1 MGSEPCVK
9 EPVTGLLSTSQG
21 LQPLPRR
28 GALAPAGVQA
38 GGGGGG
44 GGGGGEGWCGSH
56 STQFCQR
63 GRAGLQWVPQSSIT
77 DVCLRPPFRTSG
89 LRLNVRKDQH

>member
-28 GALAPAGVQA
+28 GALAPAGAQA

-44 GGGGGEGWCGSH
+44 GVDLTAHSFAREGRQDSSGYH
-56 STQFCQR
+56 
-63 GRAGLQWVPQSSIT
+63 RAPLLMCACAPRSEPLV
-77 DVCLRPPFRTSG
+77 
-89 LRLNVRKDQH
+89 